1 MELEQFSIRRACAIG
16 ALVLIGLSAVGC
28 TEALETGYKP
38 TALKDSATVRK
49 SYYAP
54 AFTPEAKA
62 PQLEREQEF
71 EQRRPKPGY

>member
-1 MELEQFSIRRACAIG
+1 MMLRQFDFRRACAIG
-16 ALVLIGLSAVGC
+16 ALVLLGISGIGC
-28 TEALETGYKP
+28 NDALETGYKP